1 MLAIQSPFQLDNN
14 IRRQASDFRWD
25 KKYKESAKMYL
36 KLCDREYCF
45 LADLLFL
52 NEAVSHYIETTKKD
66 ATDFNFKE
74 INLIWNSC
82 QAILNTKAFS
92 DNVQNKQLFDH
103 LNSESKDF
111 SKIAKKIKKISERA
125 KLLLFSKSD
134 ANSLLTQE
142 LVPEIVNHINQFLV
156 QFYLR
161 NMEKP
166 IDISGGSSGRSFPVS
181 SV

>member
-1 MLAIQSPFQLDNN
+1 MLAYPSQTDNN
-14 IRRQASDFRWD
+14 IRRQANDFSWD

-45 LADLLFL
+45 LADLVFL
-52 NEAVSHYIETTKKD
+52 NEAVSHYVETTSKN

-82 QAILNTKAFS
+82 QAVLNTQAFY
-92 DNVQNKQLFDH
+92 DNVQNKQLLAH
-103 LNSESKDF
+103 LNLNSKDF
-111 SKIAKKIKKISERA
+111 SNIARKIKKISDCA
-125 KLLLFSKSD
+125 KLLLFSKRD
-134 ANSLLTQE
+134 ENSLLTQE
-142 LVPEIVNHINQFLV
+142 LIPDIVNHINQFLV
-156 QFYLR
+156 QFQLM

-166 IDISGGSSGRSFPVS
+166 IDISRNSTGHSIPLS